1 MTQQP
6 FRNNYIFVFFG
17 EKEEKYAF
25 ILFNQA
31 TYNVEAEQNDT
42 KVKKKS
48 KFKKK
53 GVKKRE
59 F

>member
-1 MTQQP
+1 MTQHP

-42 KVKKKS
+42 KVKKK
-48 KFKKK
+48 
-53 GVKKRE
+53 
-59 F
+59 